1 MANVGIVGI
10 GHTKFGNSSEYD
22 LSDVLA
28 YAATDALEDAGFL
41 ARRKEIDQ
49 VIVGNMASGLFCHQS
64 AVASA
69 LVSRMDMEPVPAEL
83 VENGPASGASAI
95 KLGYMAVASG
105 MADIVLVVGGE
116 VMRKVTGW
124 VGTDYVATMLH
135 TDAEYNMGLTLPAFG
150 GMFTRMYMERYGLTE
165 RDLALL
171 AVKNHANGAKN
182 KYAHIQAPCTIE
194 AIADGP
200 DASVVNTYVAEP
212 LRMYSTCP
220 VSDGAAALL
229 LVNMD
234 SPKAKDFT
242 KKPIRIAGIASATD
256 THCVHNRKDPLMLN
270 AVRIA
275 AEKAYKMA
283 SLKPSDISF
292 AELHDAFSIL
302 EFAISEE
309 VGFFDRGASFLAV
322 RKGETN
328 IDGRLP
334 INTSGGLK
342 SKGHPVGGT
351 GVSQAVELVRQLR
364 GEAEKGRQVANPKYG
379 MSVNFGGFGNN
390 VVALICAKE

>member
-28 YAATDALEDAGFL
+28 YAATNALEDAGFL
-41 ARRKEIDQ
+41 ARRKEVDQ

-150 GMFTRMYMERYGLTE
+150 GMFTRMYMERYGMTE

-234 SPKAKDFT
+234 SPKAKYFT

-275 AEKAYKMA
+275 AEKAYAMA

-309 VGFFDRGASFLAV
+309 VGFFERGKSFLAV

-364 GEAEKGRQVANPKYG
+364 GEAEKGRQVLDPKYG